1 MFITVIAVIVA
12 LALGHLIPVQVAAL
26 RSFDWFGRWL
36 AWIGRLPQTYDLWQ
50 TSCGLW
56 LALAPLLFGV
66 MLLQWWLDGVW
77 HGLFSL
83 LFGVGVVSWTWGPR
97 DLDRDVEAVID
108 ANDASARHL
117 AVKKLQAA
125 GGSLYEDI
133 PSLVEAVVLNALRR
147 WLALLFWFLLLGPFG
162 AVLYRLT
169 ALAVESHLSVYL
181 SPANRRGA
189 SRFLSMMEWPVAQLM
204 ALSMALVGN
213 FDTVF
218 RAWREAGGNRFNFGL
233 AFLGDVARASV
244 RGEVRGELDDYD
256 NSGLVSVWRHL
267 PELRDAMNLVW
278 RVLLLWIALLIL
290 LVIVSC
296 FT

>member
-1 MFITVIAVIVA
+1 MFITLIAVIVA
-12 LALGHLIPVQVAAL
+12 LALGHLFPSQVATL

-36 AWIGRLPQTYDLWQ
+36 AWMGRLVQMRDLWQ
-50 TSCGLW
+50 TSYGLG
-56 LALAPLLFGV
+56 LALGPLLLTV
-66 MLLQWWLDGVW
+66 ALLQWWLDGVW

-83 LFGVGVVSWTWGPR
+83 LFGVAVVIWTWGPR

-108 ANDASARHL
+108 ADDASARHL
-117 AVKKLQAA
+117 AVRQLQAA
-125 GGSLYEDI
+125 GGSLYDDI
-133 PSLVEAVVLNALRR
+133 PSLVEAVVVNALRR

-169 ALAVESHLSVYL
+169 ALAVESRLAAHLP
-181 SPANRRGA
+181 PANRRGA

-204 ALSMALVGN
+204 TLSMALVGN

-218 RAWREAGGNRFNFGL
+218 RAWREAGGNRLNFEL

-244 RGEVRGELDDYD
+244 RGELREEATDYTE
-256 NSGLVSVWRHL
+256 SGLVSVWRHL

-278 RVLLLWIALLIL
+278 RVLLLWIALLVL
-290 LVIVSC
+290 LIIVSWV
-296 FT
+296 T